1 MGNTYITNC
10 SLLEYIMTGY
20 YDLVLGL
27 IPVSLITISAAFV
40 VAGFTLTFAVAAASI
55 VGVALVGHA
64 MFVNGPVD
72 ADASAHTDAA
82 TASRDTPISAD

>member
-1 MGNTYITNC
+1 MGNTYIRNYP
-10 SLLEYIMTGY
+10 LLEYVMTGY
-20 YDLVLGL
+20 YDIVLGL

-40 VAGFTLTFAVAAASI
+40 VAGFTLTFAVAAAST

-72 ADASAHTDAA
+72 ASTRTDTSTAN
-82 TASRDTPISAD
+82 ASRDTPVSAD